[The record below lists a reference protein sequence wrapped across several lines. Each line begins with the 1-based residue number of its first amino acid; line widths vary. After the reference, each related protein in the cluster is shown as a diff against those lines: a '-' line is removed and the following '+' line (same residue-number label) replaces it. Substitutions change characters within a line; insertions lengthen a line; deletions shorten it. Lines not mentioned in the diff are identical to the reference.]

1 MAEGS
6 RLTMPIRVVHVG
18 LGPVGSAIARQ
29 IAARKGFQLVGGIEV
44 DPAKADRDLGEVIG
58 LGRPLRI
65 KVSPEPAKALK
76 AARAHIAVLST
87 GSTLAAVMPQIEQIL
102 KARTAIVSTAEE
114 LSYPVKRNLRLWKR
128 IDRLARRAK
137 VPVLG
142 TGINPGFV
150 MDVLPLIL
158 TTPCDRVDAIV
169 VNRVVD
175 ARARRLPFQQK
186 VGAGLT
192 PEQFKTQVAD
202 GSVRHVGF
210 AESIQ
215 MLADAMGWRL
225 DRVTED
231 VKPKFANE
239 TVASEYLAVDA
250 GYVSGIVQDAVGYRN
265 GRAVIRLH
273 LEAYLGAPES
283 YDSILIEGSPRLSFT
298 IPGGI
303 HGDAGT
309 ASVVV
314 NCIPRLLAMSPG
326 LHTMR
331 ELSIPHFF
339 PGQ

>member
-1 MAEGS
+1 
-6 RLTMPIRVVHVG
+6 MPIRVVHVG

-29 IAARKGFQLVGGIEV
+29 IAARKGFQLVGGIDV

-128 IDRLARRAK
+128 VDQLARRAK

-250 GYVSGIVQDAVGYRN
+250 GYVSGIVQDGVGYRN